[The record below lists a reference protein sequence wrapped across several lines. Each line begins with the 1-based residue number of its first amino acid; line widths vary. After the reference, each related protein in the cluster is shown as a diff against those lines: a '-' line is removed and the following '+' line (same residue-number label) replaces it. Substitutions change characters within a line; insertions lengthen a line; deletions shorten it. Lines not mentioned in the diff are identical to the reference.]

1 MPGSRGDMLLLI
13 EGGLHFTSDCLCRD
27 RSDFDPESP
36 RGYIGL
42 PHLALTASD
51 DLKTKWTLRLHCLV
65 QTWAQVLGA
74 VCPKGFRMAIVR
86 GLHHGLGCRD
96 TCRRLQT
103 SQSCLSSEN

>member
-13 EGGLHFTSDCLCRD
+13 EVGLHFTSDCLCSEGGQI
-27 RSDFDPESP
+27 RSGVSKEDTE
-36 RGYIGL
+36 L

-51 DLKTKWTLRLHCLV
+51 DLKTKSTSRLHCFV
-65 QTWAQVLGA
+65 QTWAHVLGA
-74 VCPKGFRMAIVR
+74 VCSRGFRMAIVR

-103 SQSCLSSEN
+103 SQLLSKQ